1 MKIAF
6 LDNSGIYYCWKRYK
20 EINWVMS
27 MVYCTNCG
35 TKNDD
40 DTTVCIKCGQPLSG
54 SQPMRHYRRKREDEC
69 FGLPH
74 GGAIVGLIIG
84 ILIILWGI
92 SSITEIDLG
101 SYFWPLIIIIFGIL
115 IVAGA
120 IYKFGRRT

>member
-1 MKIAF
+1 
-6 LDNSGIYYCWKRYK
+6 
-20 EINWVMS
+20 

-40 DTTVCIKCGQPLSG
+40 NATECVKCHQPLTNA
-54 SQPMRHYRRKREDEC
+54 QPMKHYRRRREDEC

-84 ILIILWGI
+84 IIIILWGV
-92 SSITEIDLG
+92 SSFVDIDFG
-101 SYFWPLIIIIFGIL
+101 SYFWPIIIVIFGIL

-120 IYKFGRRT
+120 LYKFGRRP